1 MVVPPISTPK
11 WSSFSRKTHGF
22 VGETHHFRKPPYT
35 PQWGN
40 SWVLKGS
47 NKGEAQTAPSIPKST
62 PFSLCYFS
70 DPIDTMREH
79 ICEKSE
85 DTIDCSEIGLNSM
98 RLVGHPIIYK
108 VLYYIPGGCL
118 GFLNQPYHP
127 PPFFVFC
134 RNKLHKD
141 EPPTAKQQAKIRDFK
156 DKALGLTW
164 KWGSPEICG
173 SRFQTVNP
181 VELLKLYTDATRMS
195 IKPP

>member
-118 GFLNQPYHP
+118 GFLNQQYHP
-127 PPFFVFC
+127 PPSLYFVGTSYTKMSHQL
-134 RNKLHKD
+134 RSNKQKSGILKTKLLGWPESED
-141 EPPTAKQQAKIRDFK
+141 RQRSVDQDFK
-156 DKALGLTW
+156 
-164 KWGSPEICG
+164 P
-173 SRFQTVNP
+173 
-181 VELLKLYTDATRMS
+181 
-195 IKPP
+195 